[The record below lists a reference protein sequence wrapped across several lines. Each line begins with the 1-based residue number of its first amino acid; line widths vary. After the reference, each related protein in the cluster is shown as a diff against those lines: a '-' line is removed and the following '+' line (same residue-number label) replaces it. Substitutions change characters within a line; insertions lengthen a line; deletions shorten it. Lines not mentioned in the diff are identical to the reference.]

1 MAIDITLQI
10 PTLTAENILR
20 ELRETTR
27 ALMTEHKFTYGWS
40 HVFIPRTGGTI
51 FVQIDIDDR
60 NMDITYLVGC
70 NPDFEAEYPKLT
82 YNQALRELRG
92 LLQYEV
98 IF

>member
-51 FVQIDIDDR
+51 FASFNNSAPTLIS
-60 NMDITYLVGC
+60 N
-70 NPDFEAEYPKLT
+70 
-82 YNQALRELRG
+82 G
-92 LLQYEV
+92 LSIL
-98 IF
+98 ICSLC